1 MILLIKVMKK
11 FKLIKKKKYLKLKEY
26 ILHKINLCKNNK
38 KVKLNLILKILLL
51 QILKMMLE

>member
-1 MILLIKVMKK
+1 MKK